1 MANIDLNILPNE
13 AINQKND
20 TTKHVAWARG
30 DSTTRTFKIIDD
42 AGAAVNVS
50 GYTQIKMTVNSLFDP
65 ADNST
70 QQFEIIGD
78 IASGG
83 ANGLVTFTPTT
94 TQTNILADT
103 YFYDIQAED
112 GSNVI
117 STLIKSKVHII
128 QDISKTVSG
137 VSTPDAGVITLL
149 IGDSIDNGATNSI
162 KVGDEGDLKIY
173 HQANHSYIAESGS
186 GNLRLQANDLLLE
199 DVSSNKFLKGSAGG
213 TVQIWHN
220 AAGHPAAKLTTSA
233 AGVEINGTV
242 TADSYILDDGTYKT
256 TIVENASS
264 DITLTLPS
272 STGTLA
278 TLADVQASDQLSE
291 VLANGNTTSG
301 TAIDISNG
309 DRLNFY
315 SSTGKT
321 FEIKG
326 INGDAYIAAEPGG
339 DVYLSTSGAGEI
351 INQFAGVTKF
361 KQTPTAT
368 LIYTDLGIAG
378 DITVTGTV
386 DGQDV
391 ADIGSKA
398 TTAHGWGNH
407 ASAGYLTSFT
417 ETNDLS
423 AAVTWANVPD
433 ANITQSSVTQ
443 HQSALIITESQI
455 SNLGSY
461 LTSFTEVND
470 LSASVTWANVPD
482 ANITQGSVTQH
493 QAALSITKSQVSDF
507 GTYATAAQGI
517 LADSALQSIPSIITS
532 SQTISNYV
540 TDTAID
546 ATEFAGYVGKKII
559 YTGAASTI
567 SLPNATAADIGKT
580 WSILNAGTG
589 VITIDVDAS
598 GTAQQVRHL
607 HAGGVNTSTTDRT
620 IAIGG
625 VVEIICIAEDN
636 GGITNSS
643 AKPNYAIYGGGV
655 I

>member
-78 IASGG
+78 LTNGAS
-83 ANGLVTFTPTT
+83 GLVTFTPTT

-162 KVGDEGDLKIY
+162 KVGDGGDLKIY
-173 HQANHSYIAESGS
+173 HQGDHSYITESGS

-242 TADSYILDDGTYKT
+242 TADSYIIDDGTFKT

-278 TLADVQASDQLSE
+278 TLADVQAEDTLAEMNDVNLTSPTDGSFLQYDNASSKWIDTQAI
-291 VLANGNTTSG
+291 VQTANGVN
-301 TAIDISNG
+301 
-309 DRLNFY
+309 
-315 SSTGKT
+315 
-321 FEIKG
+321 
-326 INGDAYIAAEPGG
+326 
-339 DVYLSTSGAGEI
+339 
-351 INQFAGVTKF
+351 
-361 KQTPTAT
+361 
-368 LIYTDLGIAG
+368 
-378 DITVTGTV
+378 VTGTVTADGLDIDGNASIAGAITDVTNLTASATISAQTLNVNTINAVGFFSTGIVRGGSLDINGNADISGNLVLGGDLNVTGNV

-433 ANITQSSVTQ
+433 ANITQ
-443 HQSALIITESQI
+443 
-455 SNLGSY
+455 
-461 LTSFTEVND
+461 
-470 LSASVTWANVPD
+470 
-482 ANITQGSVTQH
+482 GSVTQH

-507 GTYATAAQGI
+507 GTYATAAQGA

-546 ATEFAGYVGKKII
+546 ATEFAGYAGKKII

-589 VITIDVDAS
+589 AITIDVDAS

-643 AKPNYAIYGGGV
+643 TKPNYAIYGGGV

>member
-65 ADNST
+65 PDNST

-78 IASGG
+78 LASG
-83 ANGLVTFTPTT
+83 ASGLVTFTPTT

-149 IGDSIDNGATNSI
+149 IGDSSDNGATNSI
-162 KVGDEGDLKIY
+162 KVGDGGDLKIY
-173 HQANHSYIAESGS
+173 HQGDQSYITETNNTGQLYIQGAHIWFQTPSG
-186 GNLRLQANDLLLE
+186 GDYLKLQNLGAVEAYWRGTSPGKRFETTQTGI
-199 DVSSNKFLKGSAGG
+199 DV
-213 TVQIWHN
+213 T
-220 AAGHPAAKLTTSA
+220 
-233 AGVEINGTV
+233 GTV
-242 TADSYILDDGTYKT
+242 TADSYIIDDGTYKT

-278 TLADVQASDQLSE
+278 TLADVQAEDTLAEMNDVNLTSPSGGSFLQYDNASSKWIDTQTIVQHTDGIKIEGTSAGSSLFGPNDFGLAVDNNSGVGAIQVSGSE
-291 VLANGNTTSG
+291 L
-301 TAIDISNG
+301 
-309 DRLNFY
+309 
-315 SSTGKT
+315 
-321 FEIKG
+321 
-326 INGDAYIAAEPGG
+326 AYIDLQTPEG
-339 DVYLSTSGAGEI
+339 DNTATFDVRLIAGDSTHGVYPNAQLIAKDQNLDIKTTISGEVTLQRQGSVKLSTSA
-351 INQFAGVTKF
+351 N
-361 KQTPTAT
+361 
-368 LIYTDLGIAG
+368 GI
-378 DITVTGTV
+378 DVTGNISVTGNV

-398 TTAHGWGNH
+398 TTAYGWGNH

-443 HQSALIITESQI
+443 HQ
-455 SNLGSY
+455 
-461 LTSFTEVND
+461 
-470 LSASVTWANVPD
+470 
-482 ANITQGSVTQH
+482 
-493 QAALSITKSQVSDF
+493 AALSITKSQVSDF
-507 GTYATAAQGI
+507 GTYATTAQGA
-517 LADSALQSIPSIITS
+517 LADSALQSVPATITAAPTTVVTSNGTVPTVAVNKKYIDTYDGGVNAYILPSGTQGQMITFVNAS
-532 SQTISNYV
+532 TQNITLNRGDNSITLEKVIAGADPANV
-540 TDTAID
+540 TDTTI
-546 ATEFAGYVGKKII
+546 TVGKSGTVEVV
-559 YTGAASTI
+559 YTGTD
-567 SLPNATAADIGKT
+567 TAVVFG
-580 WSILNAGTG
+580 
-589 VITIDVDAS
+589 S
-598 GTAQQVRHL
+598 GL
-607 HAGGVNTSTTDRT
+607 S
-620 IAIGG
+620 
-625 VVEIICIAEDN
+625 
-636 GGITNSS
+636 
-643 AKPNYAIYGGGV
+643 
-655 I
+655 